1 MRRRALL
8 AGVGAVMFV
17 ILMMSASSQPGL
29 ASASPVPVAPVA
41 PMAVATPMAVVVP
54 AALTGQSRP
63 LVLLVHG
70 WLATSLDLLAIRL
83 RLTRDG
89 FDCDAIDFSYLG
101 VLDSISDYAGELAW
115 KIEAEYADRRN
126 IAVVAHSMGG
136 LVTRYYLRNL
146 RATDQVKT
154 VITVAT
160 PHHGTFGGMI
170 LPPRSTPTSEM
181 LPDSP
186 FLEELNSVSE
196 TVPGVDFYAIWTPTD
211 GVVIPPENS
220 IMCGARNYK
229 VSGLGVTHLGLLM
242 SDAAYAIILDVLHGR
257 KPPVTGPQTRDH
269 EEAKRN
275 PLPWLKLRDETQ

>member
-1 MRRRALL
+1 MRRRAHLGWVGVVMLALL
-8 AGVGAVMFV
+8 IMGAPSR
-17 ILMMSASSQPGL
+17 LGL
-29 ASASPVPVAPVA
+29 ASASVAPMAPVA
-41 PMAVATPMAVVVP
+41 PTAAVAP
-54 AALTGQSRP
+54 AALAGQPRP
-63 LVLLVHG
+63 FVLLVHG
-70 WLATSLDLLAIRL
+70 WLATSLDMLAIRL

-89 FDCDAIDFSYLG
+89 FDCDAMDFSHLG
-101 VLDSISDYAGELAW
+101 VLDSISDYAGELALRV
-115 KIEAEYADRRN
+115 EVEYARHRN
-126 IAVVAHSMGG
+126 IVIVAHSMGG

-170 LPPRSTPTSEM
+170 LPPKSTPTSEM
-181 LPDSP
+181 LPGSP

-196 TVPGVDFYAIWTPTD
+196 TVPGVDFHAIWTPTD

-242 SDAAYAIILDVLHGR
+242 SDAAYQVILDVLHGQR
-257 KPPVTGPQTRDH
+257 PPATGPQTRDH
-269 EEAKRN
+269 NEAKRH
-275 PLPWLKLRDETQ
+275 PLPWLRLRDERQ